1 MTAVNAGLER
11 TADRLA
17 DADRT
22 AAVALALAI
31 TEADGTAPLSED
43 SRLALK
49 HGQAGSVHFV
59 WRADDAAVVGYLYLS
74 PADEHADRTAELCV
88 APQARR
94 HGIASA
100 LLAAALRE
108 TSGVLRVWAHGSRPG
123 TSQLAQKAGFAA
135 VRELRLL
142 KLSTRTDEG
151 EPRSFE
157 PPPTPPG
164 IELDTFRPGED
175 EDEWLA
181 LNARAFAHHPE
192 QGRWT
197 RLDLDERE
205 AEEWFDAAGFFLARA
220 TDDASNARTKG
231 RMLGFHWTKVHPA
244 GEYGPAP
251 VGEVYVLGVDPE
263 ASGHGLG
270 RILTLVG
277 LRHLEQSGLEWV
289 VLYVDGDNVRAV
301 RLYESLG
308 FHSQTV
314 DVLYERRGLG

>member
-1 MTAVNAGLER
+1 M
-11 TADRLA
+11 
-17 DADRT
+17 
-22 AAVALALAI
+22 ALALAV

-43 SRLALK
+43 CRLALK
-49 HGQAGSVHFV
+49 HGQAGAVHFV
-59 WRADDAAVVGYLYLS
+59 WRADDAAIVGYLYLS

-88 APQARR
+88 APHARR
-94 HGIASA
+94 HGVGSA
-100 LLAAALRE
+100 LLEAALGE
-108 TSGVLRVWAHGSRPG
+108 TSRLKTLAVLRVWAHGSLPG
-123 TSQLAQKAGFAA
+123 SSQFARKAGFTA

-142 KLSTRTDEG
+142 KLPTTADDGG

-175 EDEWLA
+175 EEEWLA

-205 AEEWFDAAGFFLARA
+205 AEEWFDPAGFFLARA
-220 TDDASNARTKG
+220 AEDASNTRAKG
-231 RMLGFHWTKVHPA
+231 RLLGFHWTKVHPA

-263 ASGHGLG
+263 AGGHGLG
-270 RILTLVG
+270 RILTLAG
-277 LRHLEQSGLEWV
+277 LRHLAQSGLQSV
-289 VLYVDGDNVRAV
+289 ILYVDGDNVRAV

-308 FHSQTV
+308 FRSQTV
-314 DVLYERRGLG
+314 DTLYERRGLG